1 MQVEHPVTEWIAE
14 FNLPAAQ
21 LGVAMGIPLWRMPG
35 KDLFSTWDLYSTLPY
50 VQPLV
55 ENVFLII
62 TMGTYSNFFYSEDQL
77 LK

>member
-35 KDLFSTWDLYSTLPY
+35 KDLLYTQDLYTAF
-50 VQPLV
+50 VD
-55 ENVFLII
+55 I
-62 TMGTYSNFFYSEDQL
+62 
-77 LK
+77 